1 RLGERPGTRA
11 RTRPG
16 TRPGT
21 RLVLRSG
28 LRLRGRPGLR
38 PAPLPG
44 TRPVLRPG
52 PRPGGRHPRM
62 RTGLRPGMR
71 PGVRNESGRPGGSS
85 SSSPPA
91 TPKPSE
97 RRSRDD
103 PGRSGPPLGPHPH
116 RGRHRSHRRLAHR
129 RAARHRPRQR
139 GRRPRRPHRHGGGVV
154 IIVDLYAGPGG
165 WSEGLRA
172 LGLAD
177 IGWEIDEAACAT
189 RAAAGHK
196 TIRADV
202 AGWPLDQLV
211 GRVDGIIASPP
222 CQAFSTAGKGT
233 GRQVLDELV
242 DAVARGDWGWS
253 HDDDRVRHVLEVG
266 RWVETIRPRWVACE
280 QVPPVLPVWAA
291 YADRLRHRF
300 GWSTWAGVLNAADW
314 GVPQT
319 RRRAF
324 LIARTD
330 GANVAPPEPTHAP
343 QPSMFGQ
350 EPWTSW
356 GHALGLAGVIDRR
369 QQRDGEPVRLVPH
382 TEPSPTLDS
391 QVGGKWVL
399 RYGDRAGTET
409 IRLTTRDAL
418 ILQGFPPD
426 YPV

>member
-1 RLGERPGTRA
+1 
-11 RTRPG
+11 
-16 TRPGT
+16 
-21 RLVLRSG
+21 
-28 LRLRGRPGLR
+28 
-38 PAPLPG
+38 
-44 TRPVLRPG
+44 
-52 PRPGGRHPRM
+52 M
-62 RTGLRPGMR
+62 
-71 PGVRNESGRPGGSS
+71 
-85 SSSPPA
+85 
-91 TPKPSE
+91 
-97 RRSRDD
+97 
-103 PGRSGPPLGPHPH
+103 
-116 RGRHRSHRRLAHR
+116 
-129 RAARHRPRQR
+129 
-139 GRRPRRPHRHGGGVV
+139 
-154 IIVDLYAGPGG
+154 IVDLYAGPGG

-202 AGWPLDQLV
+202 ATWPLDQLV

-233 GRQVLDELV
+233 GREAIDELV
-242 DAVARGDWGWS
+242 DAVARGDWGWA

-280 QVPPVLPVWAA
+280 QVPPALPVWNA
-291 YADRLRHRF
+291 YADRWRHRF

-356 GHALGLAGVIDRR
+356 GHALGVTGVIDRR
-369 QQRDGEPVRLVPH
+369 QQHDGEPVRLVPH
-382 TEPSPTLDS
+382 TEPAPTLT
-391 QVGGKWVL
+391 GI
-399 RYGDRAGTET
+399 AGAAGQWLVSGQQLTLAQALT
-409 IRLTTRDAL
+409 I
-418 ILQGFPPD
+418 QGFPPD
-426 YPV
+426 YPVQGTRSGQFSQIGNAVPPPLAAAVVAAARRPAVRKGVA